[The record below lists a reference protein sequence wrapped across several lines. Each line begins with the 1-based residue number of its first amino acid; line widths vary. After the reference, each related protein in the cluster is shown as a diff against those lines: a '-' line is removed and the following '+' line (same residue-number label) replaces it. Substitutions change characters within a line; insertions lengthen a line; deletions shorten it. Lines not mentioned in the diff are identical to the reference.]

1 MSFIKRKILSL
12 VMVCAMLMSSTL
24 VAIVASEN
32 VGSAPVVEMNDGA
45 MFEIIE
51 GVQAPSVDIMPLDLF
66 Y

>member
-1 MSFIKRKILSL
+1 
-12 VMVCAMLMSSTL
+12 MVCAMLMSTTL

-51 GVQAPSVDIMPLDLF
+51 SVQAPSVDIMPLDLF